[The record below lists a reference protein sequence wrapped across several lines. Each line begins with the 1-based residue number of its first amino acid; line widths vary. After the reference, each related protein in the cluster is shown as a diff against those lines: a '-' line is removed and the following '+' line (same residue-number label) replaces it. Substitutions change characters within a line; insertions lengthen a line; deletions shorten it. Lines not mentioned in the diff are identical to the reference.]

1 MPLNSTPRTWATGEL
16 LTATLL
22 NAELR
27 DPLVNLQSAW
37 SSWTPVLTATTNPV
51 LGTGGSATGRYTRIG
66 KTVLCSGRITFGTT
80 GQSFGTGTIAVSLP
94 VAANITPGTLGCI
107 HLSPDGSVWVAGWF
121 VCATSTTA
129 NILVP
134 NTATA
139 AVLTV
144 LSSTATP
151 GGTALGPSSEW
162 RFNVAYEAS

>member
-1 MPLNSTPRTWATGEL
+1 MINSTPRTWNVGETVTKAMLDAEVRDALTG
-16 LTATLL
+16 A
-22 NAELR
+22 
-27 DPLVNLQSAW
+27 QSAW
-37 SSWTPVLTATTNPV
+37 TAWTPALTGTTNPV
-51 LGTGGSATGRYTRIG
+51 LGTGGSATGRYTRLG

-94 VAANITPGTLGCI
+94 VAANLTPGTLGCI
-107 HLSPDGSVWVAGWF
+107 HLSPNGSVWVAGWF
-121 VCATSTTA
+121 VFASSSTA

-134 NTATA
+134 DTATA